1 MLQPGGVLLCL
12 LGGGGVSVCVCVC
25 VPCRWKSGHDV
36 HVPAIPC
43 RVLPSENKRL
53 VVQRC
58 CFVSLVFRDLVT
70 GTALYE
76 MAEKTLPLENQKPD
90 LKLMTT
96 YMKGTLL

>member
-1 MLQPGGVLLCL
+1 
-12 LGGGGVSVCVCVC
+12 
-25 VPCRWKSGHDV
+25 
-36 HVPAIPC
+36 
-43 RVLPSENKRL
+43 
-53 VVQRC
+53 
-58 CFVSLVFRDLVT
+58 VSLVFRDLVT